1 MRKFF
6 LEDFGLWTV
15 QHLLFFLCA
24 MGLLWLLF
32 FLYHRFW
39 KQKEKGVLIVFSSL
53 LWGLEVIKICYVI
66 FYLHDG
72 KVINDWV
79 PLYFCSLTLYASLL
93 SAYGKGAIRRL
104 GDSFLFYGG
113 IVSGFAFL
121 CYPSSSLAI
130 YPLLSF
136 RTLHS
141 LVYHV
146 ISVFLGVMIAWDG
159 YFKPQHK
166 DILSYLIFTYSFALI
181 AYIVNLLCN
190 SNFMFIREP
199 WSIVPLQWIEKV
211 VGPLYPFVIATG
223 QNIGTFYISFG
234 LYQFVKKV
242 RQKKDV
248 S

>member
-6 LEDFGLWTV
+6 LEDYGLWTW

-24 MGLLWLLF
+24 IGLLWLLL

-39 KQKEKGVLIVFSSL
+39 IKKERKVLIVFSSL
-53 LWGLEVIKICYVI
+53 LWIFEIIKICYVI
-66 FYLHDG
+66 FYLGDF

-79 PLYFCSLTLYASLL
+79 PLYFCSLILYASIL
-93 SAYGKGAIRRL
+93 SAYGKGMVRHL

-113 IVSGFAFL
+113 IVSGLAFL

-130 YPLLSF
+130 YPFLSF

-141 LVYHV
+141 LFYHV
-146 ISVFLGVMIAWDG
+146 ISVFLGVMIVWKG
-159 YFKPQHK
+159 YFVPRHK
-166 DILSYLIFTYSFALI
+166 DILPYLIFTYSSALV
-181 AYIVNLLCN
+181 AYIVNLLCD

-199 WSIVPLQWIEKV
+199 WSIVPLQWIENV

-234 LYQFVKKV
+234 IYQIIKKV
-242 RQKKDV
+242 RNKKNAA
-248 S
+248 